1 MDVLVPKLYSE
12 YGKYINQYRSF
23 PSILDGCKLVERRIL
38 HSLYEVARD
47 HLIKS
52 VKVVGHCLGNY
63 HPHSDASVY
72 GSLVGLVQNGLAI
85 GQGNWGTNIGVDSN
99 PPAAMRYTEVRAS
112 KEILDLAFE
121 YIKNVPYEEIE
132 LESEPVFIPTK
143 LPICLI
149 GSTDYCTGMG
159 FGYRTLVPTYTKQDL
174 VKRLQWLLSK
184 QTGKEPIIRP
194 ISNCT
199 LLSPDSEFQKLLTTG
214 EAKIDFQGKYKT
226 EGRESIIVTSIPPS
240 KTFSAILK
248 KFEKEISV
256 DRSIGWQDESKT
268 ETRVR
273 FTIIKPRMI
282 KMHEFLNR
290 MQDALKG
297 SMTFECNVC
306 NTKGKVVTLSIDAMI
321 LNVYN
326 IYKQVTEEV
335 LKEESKTLQK
345 NIDEL
350 ELIRGI
356 KPHLSDELKQHPD
369 ELELVISNIAKVV
382 SVSNDI
388 VKNIFDKYIIARLF
402 RINTDTTKLLHEK
415 VVIDANI
422 NNLENYIWKEK
433 YSTIR

>member
-1 MDVLVPKLYSE
+1 MKVSSK
-12 YGKYINQYRSF
+12 
-23 PSILDGCKLVERRIL
+23 VEF
-38 HSLYEVARD
+38 SVA
-47 HLIKS
+47 
-52 VKVVGHCLGNY
+52 
-63 HPHSDASVY
+63 A
-72 GSLVGLVQNGLAI
+72 
-85 GQGNWGTNIGVDSN
+85 
-99 PPAAMRYTEVRAS
+99 PP
-112 KEILDLAFE
+112 
-121 YIKNVPYEEIE
+121 
-132 LESEPVFIPTK
+132 
-143 LPICLI
+143 
-149 GSTDYCTGMG
+149 
-159 FGYRTLVPTYTKQDL
+159 
-174 VKRLQWLLSK
+174 
-184 QTGKEPIIRP
+184 
-194 ISNCT
+194 
-199 LLSPDSEFQKLLTTG
+199 
-214 EAKIDFQGKYKT
+214 
-226 EGRESIIVTSIPPS
+226 
-240 KTFSAILK
+240 FSAILK